1 MRERAGVVLAILLGL
16 VVGAAAAPVPWQRTE
31 ARAPCVGFDPL
42 RAPYFGDLHIHTR
55 FSADA
60 YIFGTR
66 VDPRG
71 VYDYARGLSPLT
83 LADTEEGQTRLT
95 QRLDRPLD
103 FAAVTDHAEF
113 YGEVELCST
122 PGSPVY
128 DQELCQLLR
137 RPEPDL
143 TNRFEATVAW
153 LFPVGIPQ
161 PPRSHAFC
169 FLPGVDCDQAA
180 VSVWGEIQAA
190 AEGAYDRTA
199 ACAFTTFIGYE
210 HTTSPLGRHLHRNV
224 IFRNEHVP
232 PFAASHLET
241 WADGVPQGIWSAV
254 ETQCL
259 DAGTGCDALIIP
271 HNPNLSGGMQFQD
284 PADAAEAQ
292 RRQGLEPLVE
302 IHQQKGNSEC
312 RFDRLAG
319 LGAGTADELCT
330 FEQQRPAHQG
340 IDEEPPPI
348 ERYPLRN
355 MVRNALKDG
364 LALEERLGVN
374 PFRFGFVGSTDTHN
388 GTGGGVDEAGWD
400 GGQGSTNA
408 TPARQIAQSFRDNPG
423 GLAVVWAE
431 ENSRDAV
438 FDALRRRETY
448 ATSGTRPVVR
458 FFAGDLRGVICGRDG
473 FVRNAYVT
481 GTPMGGELGAVRGN
495 ASPRFAV
502 WALRDP
508 GTAAR
513 PGVDLQR
520 VQIVKGWVEADGT
533 TREHVFDV
541 AGDAANGAGVDPA
554 TCAPTGTGH
563 AELCTVW
570 HDPTF
575 VRGERAFYYLRVLE
589 NPTCRWT
596 TLVCKA
602 AGVDPLSPECAAQAA
617 SAPRDFAD
625 CCRGT
630 SNDPTAEPVIQERA
644 WTSPIWYRPEGIAR
658 VKARIAFG
666 PRPATDV
673 LTLDVS
679 LGDAGQIDLVRND
692 LTLRV
697 TDDDEIFAVTIPGD
711 ARGPRKRRLHLPGL
725 AHAAVLARGDG
736 TLRLTLKTARR
747 DLAAA
752 DRADHMVTVALA
764 AGTYRAS
771 HTRLWLARGDTLGTT
786 PRRGTP

>member
-1 MRERAGVVLAILLGL
+1 MKVRAALLVVLGL
-16 VVGAAAAPVPWQRTE
+16 SAAALAAPVPWQRTE
-31 ARAPCVGFDPL
+31 ARAPCAAFDPL

-71 VYDYARGLSPLT
+71 AYDFARGRATLT
-83 LADTEEGQTRLT
+83 LADADEAQTRVSHAI
-95 QRLDRPLD
+95 DRPLD

-113 YGEVELCST
+113 YGEVELCSV
-122 PGSPVY
+122 PGSSVY
-128 DQELCQLLR
+128 DEDLCRQLR
-137 RPEPDL
+137 QPESDL
-143 TNRFEATVAW
+143 SGRFTVTVNW
-153 LFPVGIPQ
+153 LFPAGIPE
-161 PPRSHAFC
+161 PPRSLAFC
-169 FLPGVDCDQAA
+169 FLPGVDCDAAA
-180 VSVWGEIQAA
+180 VSVWQQIQAA
-190 AEGAYDRTA
+190 ADGAYDRTET
-199 ACAFTTFIGYE
+199 CAFTTFVGYE

-241 WADGVPQGIWSAV
+241 WAGGVPQGIWSAV

-271 HNPNLSGGMQFQD
+271 HNPNLSGGMQFED

-302 IHQQKGNSEC
+302 IHQQKGSSEC

-330 FEQQRPAHQG
+330 FEQLRPAHEG
-340 IDEEPPPI
+340 PDEGPPPI
-348 ERYPLRN
+348 GRYPLRN

-364 LALEERLGVN
+364 LALEDRLGVN
-374 PFRFGFVGSTDTHN
+374 PFRLGFVGGTDTHN
-388 GTGGGVDEAGWD
+388 GLGGGVDEGTWD
-400 GGQGSTNA
+400 GGGGSTDA
-408 TPARQIAQSFRDNPG
+408 TPARRIAESFRNNPG
-423 GLAVVWAE
+423 GLTVVWAE
-431 ENSRDAV
+431 ENSRDAL

-458 FFAGDLRGVICGRDG
+458 LFAGDLHGVRCGRDD
-473 FVRNAYVT
+473 FVPAAYAT
-481 GTPMGGELGAVRGN
+481 GTPMGGELGAVRGA

-502 WALRDP
+502 WAMKDP
-508 GTAAR
+508 GTATR

-520 VQIVKGWVEADGT
+520 VQIVKGWVDAGGT
-533 TREHVFDV
+533 THERVFDV
-541 AGDAANGAGVDPA
+541 AGEAGTGAGVDPA
-554 TCAPTGTGH
+554 TCAPTGAGH
-563 AELCTVW
+563 AELCALWT
-570 HDPTF
+570 DPAF
-575 VRGERAFYYLRVLE
+575 VRGERAFYYARVLE

-617 SAPRDFAD
+617 AAPGEFAD

-630 SNDPTAEPVIQERA
+630 TNDPTAEPVIQERA
-644 WTSPIWYRPEGIAR
+644 WTSPVWYRPEGVAR
-658 VKARIAFG
+658 VQGRIKFG
-666 PRPATDV
+666 PHPSTDV
-673 LTLDVS
+673 LTLHVWF
-679 LGDAGQIDLVRND
+679 GHGAQVDLVRND
-692 LTLRV
+692 LSVRV
-697 TDDDEIFAVTIPGD
+697 TDDDEILALTIPADPG
-711 ARGPRKRRLHLPGL
+711 ACRKRSLRLPGV
-725 AHAAVLARGDG
+725 AQASVVARRDG
-736 TLRLTLKTARR
+736 TLRLRLRTTRR

-771 HTRLWLARGDTLGTT
+771 STRRWLARGGRLATA
-786 PRRGTP
+786 PARGAR